1 MSRTPGLALCSTYD
15 PNGCTNT
22 NKEKAGAFAELLLC
36 VSCRVGHCP
45 VLRGPG
51 AAHFQLGQGGNV
63 AHLESWGVP
72 PSIKW
77 GASQTGLSNSSSNKN
92 YIPTQPL
99 EGALAFMQQG
109 SGKVRWLARAHIPPE
124 ARACLL
130 PTCQASSAFCT
141 VRAGKGRPRMHLTLL
156 MPAATATPP
165 PLSALREGDRD
176 TENRDPQPG
185 MMSPLMRDRG
195 RVESAPDLSLL
206 PKYLLNSPL
215 NTSNSAECEQL

>member
-1 MSRTPGLALCSTYD
+1 MRSQSSYYVFHAVLGTVQYSEVLALPISSWV
-15 PNGCTNT
+15 
-22 NKEKAGAFAELLLC
+22 KAGT
-36 VSCRVGHCP
+36 SP
-45 VLRGPG
+45 IWS
-51 AAHFQLGQGGNV
+51 LGGF
-63 AHLESWGVP
+63 P

-141 VRAGKGRPRMHLTLL
+141 VRAGKGRPRMHFTLL

-165 PLSALREGDRD
+165 PLSALREGDGD